1 MWHGIS
7 REDLTVYSPLL
18 SDRLAANT
26 RGGLRAVAEKIV
38 EVVLDKASG
47 SPSSERPTA
56 KRLLLNLIDNC
67 ADKSAIINFVSYHR
81 RLFGAGMNTATNV
94 SMGQRTVPLINCFT
108 GNIGD
113 SLIFTGFGAACGPLR
128 GEDGGLADDIDEI
141 ASDLLP
147 SLQWCFA
154 NPEEAKLAFQERIGR
169 SHSFAFANPFGNI
182 INRSEFSGISSKP
195 SLRIV
200 TRRRQALDVADKE
213 LLEGMR
219 NKRSMY
225 DNAVFLPH
233 QKLASGLV

>member
-81 RLFGAGMNTATNV
+81 RLFGAEMNTAANV
-94 SMGQRTVPLINCFT
+94 S
-108 GNIGD
+108 
-113 SLIFTGFGAACGPLR
+113 
-128 GEDGGLADDIDEI
+128 E
-141 ASDLLP
+141 
-147 SLQWCFA
+147 
-154 NPEEAKLAFQERIGR
+154 
-169 SHSFAFANPFGNI
+169 
-182 INRSEFSGISSKP
+182 
-195 SLRIV
+195 
-200 TRRRQALDVADKE
+200 
-213 LLEGMR
+213 
-219 NKRSMY
+219 
-225 DNAVFLPH
+225 NAR
-233 QKLASGLV
+233 